1 MRKKRSF
8 RKKILPVF
16 TAISISILL
25 GLFFFQQNTLVKQR
39 NLLAEYT
46 VRATELTD
54 QNENL
59 ELGFI
64 EKNHL
69 ESVETIVQK
78 LNFEKAEKVH
88 YIRVLGG
95 TVVSR

>member
-1 MRKKRSF
+1 MRKKRSL

-39 NLLAEYT
+39 NLLTEYT
-46 VRATELTD
+46 VKATELTD

-59 ELGFI
+59 ELGFV

-78 LNFEKAEKVH
+78 LNFEKTEKVH